1 MFRYISKRVFATVPV
16 MAIVVVLVFLMLRL
30 SSADPAAIIAGDN
43 ATTEEIQDIRVKLGL
58 DQPVLVQFGVWLT
71 KVSTGNLGESFFF
84 KKQVS
89 ELILDRLEPTLSL
102 ALCTIILSVMT
113 AVPLGVLAAYYTGTW
128 IDRLVMGLAV
138 LGFSI
143 PVFVVG
149 YLLMYVFSLELSW
162 LPVQGYQ
169 RLSEGFWGWLQKLLL
184 PCFALSAVYC
194 ALIARITRT
203 SVQEVL
209 GEDYI
214 RTAHAKGLTN
224 KIVLM
229 RHALRNA
236 AVPIVTVIGI
246 GIALLIGG
254 VVVTES
260 VFSIPGLGRLTV
272 DAVLARDF
280 PTVQALVL
288 LFSLTSVMVNLLIDL
303 SYTLFD
309 PRIRY

>member
-1 MFRYISKRVFATVPV
+1 MFRYISKRIFATVPV

-30 SSADPAAIIAGDN
+30 SAADPAAIIAGDN

-102 ALCTIILSVMT
+102 ALCTIILSVLI

-128 IDRLVMGLAV
+128 IDRVVMGLAV

-149 YLLMYVFSLELSW
+149 YLLMYVFSIELSW

-169 RLSEGFWGWLQKLLL
+169 RLSEGFWGWLQKLL
-184 PCFALSAVYC
+184 
-194 ALIARITRT
+194 
-203 SVQEVL
+203 
-209 GEDYI
+209 
-214 RTAHAKGLTN
+214 
-224 KIVLM
+224 
-229 RHALRNA
+229 
-236 AVPIVTVIGI
+236 
-246 GIALLIGG
+246 
-254 VVVTES
+254 
-260 VFSIPGLGRLTV
+260 
-272 DAVLARDF
+272 
-280 PTVQALVL
+280 
-288 LFSLTSVMVNLLIDL
+288 
-303 SYTLFD
+303 
-309 PRIRY
+309 